1 MVSSYMTKRKILS
14 KTKVKL
20 QTTNNIDNDISSFD
34 DSSNSTAS
42 KYNVSER
49 ALSYLKANN
58 LGKQLIEL
66 LSDVE
71 GIMNGDK
78 IYQAEINTNI
88 SNTDIDIILHSNTSK
103 ERLMILNSLISYHL
117 YKNDVKYIAFNARVV
132 L

>member
-1 MVSSYMTKRKILS
+1 MTKRKILS

-34 DSSNSTAS
+34 DSSNSTVNSTAS

-117 YKNDVKYIAFNARVV
+117 YKNDVKYIAFNAKVV